1 MANIDELYRQSAA
14 DNIDEDGNDLTV
26 EDPWIMKLDAPSSI
40 VVAYNALIL
49 QGASFSFPALGDS
62 HPANDS
68 LKAIRRPIEHLS
80 DQQTKFLITV
90 SYSNKREDIDKKS
103 NEDPLRLP
111 AAYSYDQVDRN
122 LPITIDAIT
131 ELPIQNSA
139 GKPFTDTLTENKPLT
154 RITIV
159 RNERNFNGVKSEDI
173 KNTTNSVPTKIDSY
187 TYETRSLKM
196 ESITASKQFD
206 QQDRTYYTIT
216 YKVLVNSEGF
226 TRKVIDRG
234 DTNKNGQT
242 PGNLVRGSDGAA
254 YLNGEGLYLAPD
266 AEIIVLEFNTLET
279 TNWNGL
285 RL

>member
-1 MANIDELYRQSAA
+1 MATIDQLFRQSAA
-14 DNIDEDGNDLTV
+14 DDIDEDGNDLRV
-26 EDPWIMKLDAPSSI
+26 NDPWIMFLDEPSSI
-40 VVAYNALIL
+40 VVAYNAMIS
-49 QGASFSFPALGDS
+49 QGGSFGFPTLGAE
-62 HPANDS
+62 HPSNES
-68 LKAIRRPIEHLS
+68 LKAISRNIEHFS

-90 SYSNKREDIDKKS
+90 NYSNKREDIDKKS

-111 AAYSYDQVDRN
+111 ASYSYDQVDRS
-122 LPITIDAIT
+122 LPITIDAVT
-131 ELPIQNSA
+131 GLPIQNSA

-154 RITIV
+154 RITIT
-159 RNERNFNGVKSEDI
+159 RNERNFNGVKSESI

-187 TYETRSLKM
+187 TYDTRILKM

-216 YKVLVNSEGF
+216 YKVLINPEGF
-226 TRKVIDRG
+226 TRKIIDRG
-234 DTNKNGQT
+234 DTNINGQT

-266 AEIIVLEFNTLET
+266 AEIIELEFNTLKSN
-279 TNWNGL
+279 NWNGL

>member
-1 MANIDELYRQSAA
+1 MATIDQLFRQSAA
-14 DNIDEDGNDLTV
+14 DDIDEDGNDLRV
-26 EDPWIMKLDAPSSI
+26 NDPWIMFLDEPSSI
-40 VVAYNALIL
+40 VVAYNAMIS
-49 QGASFSFPALGDS
+49 QGGSFGFPALGAE
-62 HPANDS
+62 HPSNES
-68 LKAIRRPIEHLS
+68 LKAISRNIEHFS

-90 SYSNKREDIDKKS
+90 NYSNKREDIDKKS

-111 AAYSYDQVDRN
+111 ASYSYDQVDRN
-122 LPITIDAIT
+122 LPITIDAVT
-131 ELPIQNSA
+131 GLPIQNSA
-139 GKPFTDTLTENKPLT
+139 KKPFTDTLTENKPLT
-154 RITIV
+154 RITIT

-187 TYETRSLKM
+187 TYDTRILKM

-216 YKVLVNSEGF
+216 YKVLINPEGF

-234 DTNKNGQT
+234 DTNINGQT

-254 YLNGEGLYLAPD
+254 YLNGEGIYLAPD
-266 AEIIVLEFNTLET
+266 AEIIELEFNTLKSN
-279 TNWNGL
+279 NWNGL

>member
-1 MANIDELYRQSAA
+1 MATIDQLFRQSAA
-14 DNIDEDGNDLTV
+14 DDIDEDGNDLRV
-26 EDPWIMKLDAPSSI
+26 NDPWIMFLDEPSSI
-40 VVAYNALIL
+40 VVAYNAMIS
-49 QGASFSFPALGDS
+49 QGSSFSFPALGAE
-62 HPANDS
+62 HPSNES
-68 LKAIRRPIEHLS
+68 LKAISRNIEHFS

-90 SYSNKREDIDKKS
+90 NYSNKREDIDKKS

-111 AAYSYDQVDRN
+111 ASYSYDQVDRS
-122 LPITIDAIT
+122 LPITIDAVT
-131 ELPIQNSA
+131 GLPIQNSA

-154 RITIV
+154 RITIT

-187 TYETRSLKM
+187 TYDTRILKM

-216 YKVLVNSEGF
+216 YKVLINPEGF

-234 DTNKNGQT
+234 DTNINGQT

-266 AEIIVLEFNTLET
+266 ADIIELEFNTLESN
-279 TNWNGL
+279 NWNGL

>member
-1 MANIDELYRQSAA
+1 MATIDQLFRQSAA
-14 DNIDEDGNDLTV
+14 DDIDEDGNDLRV
-26 EDPWIMKLDAPSSI
+26 NDPWIMFLDEPSSI
-40 VVAYNALIL
+40 VVAYNAMIS
-49 QGASFSFPALGDS
+49 QGGSFGFPTLGAE
-62 HPANDS
+62 HPSNES
-68 LKAIRRPIEHLS
+68 LKAISRNIEHFS

-90 SYSNKREDIDKKS
+90 NYSNKREDIDKKS

-111 AAYSYDQVDRN
+111 ASYSYDQVDRS
-122 LPITIDAIT
+122 LPITIDAVT
-131 ELPIQNSA
+131 GLPIQNSA

-154 RITIV
+154 RITIT
-159 RNERNFNGVKSEDI
+159 RNERNFNGVKSESI

-187 TYETRSLKM
+187 TYDTRILKM

-216 YKVLVNSEGF
+216 YKVLINPEGF

-234 DTNKNGQT
+234 DTNINGQT

-266 AEIIVLEFNTLET
+266 AEIIELEFNTLKSN
-279 TNWNGL
+279 NWNGL